1 MVTRPTLLAL
11 GLLLLAGAARIWIF
25 GVVEVRTASMLP
37 TLTVGETWLYLR
49 YGTIGLGDVVV
60 LEVPGEEGVL
70 HVKRVTGLSGDEV
83 ELAHGRFYLNG
94 SMVGGAVEPLQWP
107 GEGCRMEEGQGAH
120 ERLGER
126 AWLSIVGGEHPR
138 GIVEAG
144 AIWALGDNRPR
155 SSDSRHWGAVPLE
168 KVRGKLT
175 KRLWGGQDCGA

>member
-1 MVTRPTLLAL
+1 LVTRPTLLAL

-49 YGTIGLGDVVV
+49 HGTIGLGDVVV

-107 GEGCRMEEGQGAH
+107 GEGCRMEEWKPGLSGPWETTGRGALTPDTGA
-120 ERLGER
+120 RCPWKRCVGSSPSASGEDR
-126 AWLSIVGGEHPR
+126 IAAHDARTG
-138 GIVEAG
+138 
-144 AIWALGDNRPR
+144 
-155 SSDSRHWGAVPLE
+155 
-168 KVRGKLT
+168 
-175 KRLWGGQDCGA
+175 